1 MGYLDPRNN
10 RDIIEKIRR
19 RYLTKGVACVLSF
32 LVEAAAF
39 LLLGWHSFAER
50 FGVGNGVAV
59 FLILAAIPFFVLGL
73 HRELADRSWEGI
85 VTSAKKVI
93 KEKNTKSS
101 APNKGDDSFDDYI
114 KLMVELEDGE
124 TKTVF
129 APMDELS
136 LFRSGD
142 RIRHIRGTKHY
153 QLYRPGREHTDCV
166 MCGRAA
172 DRGTHTCP
180 HCHFSLVKYDPP
192 EEEAS

>member
-1 MGYLDPRNN
+1 MGCLDPRRNF
-10 RDIIEKIRR
+10 DIIKKIRR
-19 RYLTKGVACVLSF
+19 RYLIKNIACVLSF

-129 APMDELS
+129 AHIDKLA

-153 QLYRPGREHTDCV
+153 QLYRPGRNRTDCV
-166 MCGRAA
+166 MCGTAA
-172 DRGTHTCP
+172 EHPAAVCP
-180 HCHFSLVKYDPP
+180 ECGFSLVKFVPQED
-192 EEEAS
+192 EVI